1 MRRLANTFEQDDH
14 PCCEGRR
21 NEAVRADREVPKPAG
36 NSGKS
41 VLLIAKHR
49 RDEQGLDE
57 RIGFGRVVWGQD
69 CGGFLCGRLRSL
81 WRTPP
86 AISYSFE
93 SLP

>member
-1 MRRLANTFEQDDH
+1 MTIL
-14 PCCEGRR
+14 
-21 NEAVRADREVPKPAG
+21 AVREEETKRFVQTERFISQPG

-57 RIGFGRVVWGQD
+57 GIGFGRVVWGQD
-69 CGGFLCGRLRSL
+69 CVGFLCGRLRSL

>member
-1 MRRLANTFEQDDH
+1 MPLSKMTIL
-14 PCCEGRR
+14 
-21 NEAVRADREVPKPAG
+21 AVREEETKRFVQIERFLRQRG
-36 NSGKS
+36 NSGKR

>member
-1 MRRLANTFEQDDH
+1 MKVEETKRFVQIERFLSQ
-14 PCCEGRR
+14 P
-21 NEAVRADREVPKPAG
+21 G

-41 VLLIAKHR
+41 MLLIAKHR
-49 RDEQGLDE
+49 RDDGGLDE
-57 RIGFGRVVWGQD
+57 GIWFGRVVRGQD